1 MHNLPIRTL
10 ILCVLLPPFAY
21 VFSIH
26 FLEKHFQARY
36 DRELASIT
44 IGDTRALFD
53 GSVRLQDAVHRN
65 VEAFL
70 ASRTLIDRG
79 LRATVTVKTADG
91 AYLYPAEPSPAPAGF
106 EGEDRIAIARE
117 NFRMLNDGLIRTVDV
132 DIEHNTWIAN
142 LVLAAWLGISLAV
155 LGLVYRHG
163 VRISREAEHANR
175 AVIDTLA
182 SEKQASLDRLAQLE
196 AQRSHLAGETQALQ
210 EKLARQRRQATDAE
224 AQMFDEL
231 VALEDQ
237 IDGHRQRQE
246 EQLREIE
253 ELKATIAQSAKAN
266 EVRRHQLAK
275 AADGVKKRFNTLYKQ
290 IRIHDRAV
298 DGYLDLTEELK
309 IKAEEVI
316 HQMNAD
322 FQKVPIKR
330 KVFGKKNRETVF
342 EVVFAYKGR
351 LYFRNLPDRR
361 SEVLAI
367 GTKLTQAGDLSFLNK
382 R

>member
-26 FLEKHFQARY
+26 LLEQHLQARY
-36 DRELASIT
+36 DRELAAAT
-44 IGDTRALFD
+44 IGDTRPLFD
-53 GSVRLQDAVHRN
+53 GTVRLQDAVHRN

-70 ASRTLIDRG
+70 AGRTLIDWG

-91 AYLYPAEPSPAPAGF
+91 AYLYPAEYRPAPARF
-106 EGEDRIAIARE
+106 DVEDRTAVARE
-117 NFRMLNDGLIRTVDV
+117 NFRMLNDGLVRTVDV

-196 AQRSHLAGETQALQ
+196 AQRSRLADETHDLQ

-231 VALEDQ
+231 VALEEQ

-253 ELKATIAQSAKAN
+253 ALKATIAQSAKA
-266 EVRRHQLAK
+266 EEARRHQQAK

-316 HQMNAD
+316 HQLNAD
-322 FQKVPIKR
+322 SQKVPIKR

-361 SEVLAI
+361 SEVLTI
-367 GTKLTQAGDLSFLNK
+367 GTKLTQAGDLFFLNK